1 VQAGRRGTFMPRLLI
16 IEDSPAHRAE
26 IRAALEPSQLFD
38 TILEAEDG
46 LAGLKLLLSEPVDVV
61 LCDLHMPGLDGEK
74 LLHVK
79 AQKGVSPEVPF
90 IFLSASQNLDQ
101 QIRLLEG
108 GACDTITK
116 PFHPAELVARL
127 RLHLKLKR
135 LQDELREKNTMLARL
150 STTDAV
156 TGLRT
161 RRYATEV
168 LNIEWIRSR
177 RYGTPL
183 SVMMADLD
191 HFKLVNDEY
200 GHPAGD
206 AVLRG
211 VSEVLRQTL
220 RAPDVAGR
228 YGGEEVLVILPQT
241 ELVGAVQMADRW
253 RQQVEAESFR
263 APDGRSVAVTVSV
276 GVASFHTSQAMPD
289 ELVSA
294 ADAALYRAKDFGR
307 NRVEA
312 AEPGDETRPGHEA
325 AEPGDQPGH

>member
-1 VQAGRRGTFMPRLLI
+1 MARLLI

-26 IRAALEPSQLFD
+26 IRAAVEPSQLFD
-38 TILEAEDG
+38 AILEAEDG
-46 LAGLKLLLSEPVDVV
+46 FAGLKLLLSEPVDVV

-74 LLHVK
+74 LLRIK
-79 AQKGVSPEVPF
+79 SQKGVSGEIPF
-90 IFLSASQNLDQ
+90 LFLSATRNLEQ
-101 QIRLLEG
+101 QVRLLEG
-108 GACDTITK
+108 GASDTISK

-150 STTDAV
+150 STTDPV

-168 LNIEWIRSR
+168 LNIEWIRAR
-177 RYGTPL
+177 RYRTPMA
-183 SVMMADLD
+183 VMMADLD
-191 HFKLVNDEY
+191 HFKRVNDEY

-220 RAPDVAGR
+220 RAVDVAGR

-241 ELVGAVQMADRW
+241 EAEGALQLAERW
-253 RQQVEAESFR
+253 RQAIEAARFT
-263 APDGRSVAVTVSV
+263 APDGRGVEVTVSI
-276 GVASFHTSQAMPD
+276 GVASFDPGHATAD
-289 ELVSA
+289 ELVAA
-294 ADAALYRAKDFGR
+294 ADEALYRAKHQGR
-307 NRVEA
+307 NRVEGSRSSTVD
-312 AEPGDETRPGHEA
+312 GDVTA
-325 AEPGDQPGH
+325 V